1 MSNRYSLRYHGNG
14 KSYYKP
20 EEKDDES
27 EQLPDP
33 IVVLDCLLYCDG
45 PGCKGEPLDLE
56 IPLLTLESFSQL
68 LSVVSH
74 RHPGIEGL
82 DLTFLPITTQ
92 KWATTAAASPCNSL
106 SKLDQLALIFKGE
119 YYSESGWDHGKS
131 QVFSI
136 IGKVCPA
143 LTSLYVGGFA
153 MRKMDVLRLIVVG
166 DLADIVFRQ
175 DSADA
180 TFSDDDDIDW
190 SQESFLP
197 GLRVPSE
204 FLNPLCFTF
213 KHFNYKEEP
222 LFTDSVEAFVM
233 RHLPNFFDE
242 YPDPD
247 EEAAR
252 FIKLVYQAE
261 KLLETR
267 QLDFG
272 EACRAAALKIGLTVD
287 HSVPPPNLNYDGIYL
302 TNS

>member
-1 MSNRYSLRYHGNG
+1 MSKRYSLRYHGNG

-33 IVVLDCLLYCDG
+33 IVVLDCLLYEGCDL
-45 PGCKGEPLDLE
+45 CSDLPLEL
-56 IPLLTLESFSQL
+56 PLLTLESLAQL
-68 LSVVSH
+68 LSVFSH
-74 RHPGIEGL
+74 RFPEVESL

-92 KWATTAAASPCNSL
+92 KWATTSASPCNSL
-106 SKLDQLALIFKGE
+106 SKLDHLALTFEGKH
-119 YYSESGWDHGKS
+119 YSESVWDHGKS

-143 LTSLYVGGFA
+143 LSSLYVGGFA

-166 DLADIVFRQ
+166 ELADIVFRQ

-180 TFSDDDDIDW
+180 TLSDDDDIDW

-204 FLNPLCFTF
+204 FLNPLCFTL
-213 KHFNYKEEP
+213 KDFNYKEKP
-222 LFTDSVEAFVM
+222 VINDSVRAFVM
-233 RHLPNFFDE
+233 RHLPNSMNMP
-242 YPDPD
+242 PDPD

-272 EACRAAALKIGLTVD
+272 EACRAAALRIGLTVN
-287 HSVPPPNLNYDGIYL
+287 HLVPPPNLNYDGIYL